1 MLTRDEALARI
12 ARAAEAGKAAVFIGN
27 GLNPRALYALK
38 DRRENFYMMGSMGLA
53 LPLAIGFSRRAGSA
67 AMAVEGDGN
76 ALMGLSGMALAP
88 TARGTLVHVVLDNE
102 VYESTG
108 GQRTPAPGFSF
119 VTAARAAGYATV
131 VSVTDGGA
139 LSAALAE
146 ALGGRRTG
154 FIHVRTAA
162 DSGPPPPRVPFHP
175 AEITRRFTASFR
187 TSDTGRNEVAL

>member
-1 MLTRDEALARI
+1 
-12 ARAAEAGKAAVFIGN
+12 
-27 GLNPRALYALK
+27 
-38 DRRENFYMMGSMGLA
+38 MMGSMGLA

-76 ALMGLSGMALAP
+76 ALMGLSGMALA
-88 TARGTLVHVVLDNE
+88 
-102 VYESTG
+102 
-108 GQRTPAPGFSF
+108 
-119 VTAARAAGYATV
+119 
-131 VSVTDGGA
+131 
-139 LSAALAE
+139 E

-175 AEITRRFTASFR
+175 AEITRRFTARFR